1 MTQGQQKQGAH
12 TPIPWSVDHN
22 GGYIHKLNPD
32 GTIFTMLFEVRGFGH
47 FSKFDDGMDIMDA
60 NIDYAVHCVNSH
72 DALVD
77 ALSSIHMLAT
87 NLLYST
93 DEKRTEKVCFYIAEH
108 VNQALKQAEE

>member
-72 DALVD
+72 DALVEALEVAVHMLD
-77 ALSSIHMLAT
+77 SLDERGKLDQLEALSLNDMEAALTLAKE
-87 NLLYST
+87 S
-93 DEKRTEKVCFYIAEH
+93 
-108 VNQALKQAEE
+108 